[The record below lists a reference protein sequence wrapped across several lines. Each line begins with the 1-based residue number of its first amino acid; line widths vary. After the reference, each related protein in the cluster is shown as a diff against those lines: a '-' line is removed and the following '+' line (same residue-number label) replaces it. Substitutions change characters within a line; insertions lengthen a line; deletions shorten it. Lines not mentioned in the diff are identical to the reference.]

1 LLGWQELFPTR
12 AALGLALFVCV
23 VAPSALIW
31 LEMDANPQFSPV
43 DETAHYDYVNRI
55 AKGELP
61 RQGQHLMYSTLR
73 ELACRKTSYV
83 PLRSP
88 PCGTTPLRYEQF
100 SATYQ
105 YEAQQPPTYY
115 VLTLPLRWTGQ
126 HVLGIEDEVRATRA
140 ANIVWVSAGML
151 LLWAAGSVMGIALLP
166 LASALL
172 LVVCGPNLV
181 YHAATVTN
189 DITAIPAAGLVALV
203 AALAYRRD
211 GPRVPIALFAAGFVA
226 AALKITNIFP
236 VVALSAL
243 FAVGAVTRREVHQ
256 TWLVTARRWLHDG
269 GALLAGGIV
278 ASTLWAIVHRSR
290 SLIDL
295 TEEPTFDSL
304 RQVPRTVGL
313 VVREAA
319 ELFTPLGEGALSD
332 SLSRNAQ
339 VPFYHVLTFLL
350 IGAALSGLFVSHR
363 RWSHALGLILVPL
376 LYIGGLVLGLGLMI
390 NYDIDPGLSGRYALS
405 MAPLLALVLAASIEG
420 RWAPRILA
428 LFSATYFLTMLVVLA
443 G

>member
-1 LLGWQELFPTR
+1 
-12 AALGLALFVCV
+12 
-23 VAPSALIW
+23 
-31 LEMDANPQFSPV
+31 MNANPQFSPV

-55 AKGELP
+55 ADGELP
-61 RQGQHLMYSTLR
+61 RQGQHLTYSTLR
-73 ELACRKTSYV
+73 ELACRKTSFI

-88 PCGTTPLRYEQF
+88 PCGTDPLRYEQF

-140 ANIVWVSAGML
+140 ANIVWVSFGFL
-151 LLWAAGSVMGIALLP
+151 LLWAAGSLMGIAALP
-166 LASALL
+166 LAASLL
-172 LVVCGPNLV
+172 LVVCGPNLI

-211 GPRVPIALFAAGFVA
+211 GPRVPIALFAAGFLA
-226 AALKITNIFP
+226 AALKITNLFP

-243 FAVGAVTRREVHQ
+243 FAVGAVTKREPNQ
-256 TWLVTARRWLHDG
+256 TWVATARRWLHDG

-278 ASTLWAIVHRSR
+278 ASTVWGLVHRSR

-304 RQVPRTVGL
+304 RKLPRTFGM
-313 VVREAA
+313 VVREASG
-319 ELFTPLGEGALSD
+319 LFTPLGEGALSD
-332 SLSRNAQ
+332 SLSRNSQ
-339 VPFYHVLTFLL
+339 VAFYHVLSFLL
-350 IGAALSGLFVSHR
+350 IGAALAGLFVSRR
-363 RWSHALGLILVPL
+363 RWPHALGLILVPL
-376 LYIGGLVLGLGLMI
+376 LYVGGVVLGLGLMI

-405 MAPLLALVLAASIEG
+405 AAPLLALVLAASIEG
-420 RWAPRILA
+420 RRALWAVT
-428 LFSATYFLTMLVVLA
+428 LFSATYFLTMLVALA